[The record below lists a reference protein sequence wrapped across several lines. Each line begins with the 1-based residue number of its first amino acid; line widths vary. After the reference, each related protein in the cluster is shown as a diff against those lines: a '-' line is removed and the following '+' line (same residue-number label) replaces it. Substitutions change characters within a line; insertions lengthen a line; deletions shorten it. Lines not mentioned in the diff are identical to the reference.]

1 VNTVRRDL
9 FGAKLERADNERVIA
24 LRDQMH
30 FGTSLKEGDR
40 RPDTEDL
47 SRLIVLTGASD
58 FWIKAAAR
66 ERLEIQGNPTLIIGG
81 LRGETA
87 TSQENPNRPD
97 ERPVRRRDAAKPTRS
112 EGNAPSRAQV

>member
-1 VNTVRRDL
+1 
-9 FGAKLERADNERVIA
+9 
-24 LRDQMH
+24 MH

-40 RPDTEDL
+40 PADTEDL
-47 SRLIVLTGASD
+47 SRLVVLTGASD

-87 TSQENPNRPD
+87 TSQKTQIDRMSIQCAAETQPNRRDPKAT
-97 ERPVRRRDAAKPTRS
+97 RPRGHK
-112 EGNAPSRAQV
+112 

>member
-1 VNTVRRDL
+1 VGRDL
-9 FGAKLERADNERVIA
+9 FGAKLEGTDNERVIA

-40 RPDTEDL
+40 PADTEDL

-97 ERPVRRRDAAKPTRS
+97 ERQCAAETQPNRRDPKATRPR
-112 EGNAPSRAQV
+112 GHK